1 MSMKIILNILL
12 IVLRNFINPDY
23 FICNSNY
30 NEIGNQEILIE
41 KVLFS
46 KNNCNKVFLK
56 NLVLSKKSSIVIK
69 LKWGFESFMALFTSF
84 SDIQRSNSYLK
95 YLTLKYLKIYKIY
108 FKKIKAK
115 PK

>member
-1 MSMKIILNILL
+1 MSVKIVLNILL
-12 IVLRNFINPDY
+12 IVLSNFINPDY

-30 NEIGNQEILIE
+30 NEIGNQDILIE

-84 SDIQRSNSYLK
+84 PNVQRSDSYLK
-95 YLTLKYLKIYKIY
+95 FLTLNYLKNYKIY
-108 FKKIKAK
+108 FKKIKTK